1 MFKAIVTMFKL
12 QQTLCFKMNHGA
24 DKKKYLFLKIDQ
36 FDWGTE
42 SFFPE
47 LDHVSISIIMLS
59 VPSTEKKI
67 SKVLIY

>member
-1 MFKAIVTMFKL
+1 
-12 QQTLCFKMNHGA
+12 MNHGA

-47 LDHVSISIIMLS
+47 LDHVSISIIILS